1 MGSSTYRNP
10 NHDRDHH
17 FRTVHD
23 SRREVP
29 ETYRGV
35 HLPMRYVPKEH
46 HVEIHPENDEDVK
59 RLREQYPHLWP
70 FQYVCVANDPED
82 KVSLK

>member
-1 MGSSTYRNP
+1 
-10 NHDRDHH
+10 
-17 FRTVHD
+17 
-23 SRREVP
+23 
-29 ETYRGV
+29 
-35 HLPMRYVPKEH
+35 MRYVPKEH